1 MRERNVI
8 KEHAAQIVSA
18 LVLAALAAAVLT
30 AWQAWRVLAVPP
42 GADTAALETRIDQVA
57 ARYPQW
63 ELEMDARYLAS
74 EQIGDRLYVAFANEA
89 DGGSLWGA
97 IFARH
102 PLRGWEVV
110 RMDTGAALPLASF
123 EDFDAGRT
131 VVIGTGADCAPVERW
146 ELCRMED
153 WTPVY
158 GEALQKAPFVHVE
171 EGLLCTLAYDAA
183 GNERPE
189 LFGALQMH
197 KGYQVKAHAC
207 RAGEARRA

>member
-1 MRERNVI
+1 MREHSVI
-8 KEHAAQIVSA
+8 KEHAAQIISV
-18 LVLAALAAAVLT
+18 LVLAALAAAVLA

-42 GADTAALETRIDQVA
+42 GADTAALETRIDQTAV
-57 ARYPQW
+57 RYPQW

-74 EQIGDRLYVAFANEA
+74 EQIGDRLYAAFANET
-89 DGGSLWGA
+89 DGSLWGA

-102 PLRGWEVV
+102 PFRGWEVV
-110 RMDTGAALPLASF
+110 RMETGADLPLTSF

-146 ELCRMED
+146 ALCRMED
-153 WTPVY
+153 WMPVY
-158 GEALQKAPFVHVE
+158 GEALQAAPFVHVE

-189 LFGALQMH
+189 LFGALQTH
-197 KGYQVKAHAC
+197 KGYQVKAHAR
-207 RAGEARRA
+207 RAGEGRRA

>member
-57 ARYPQW
+57 VRYPQW
-63 ELEMDARYLAS
+63 ELEMDALYLAS

-110 RMDTGAALPLASF
+110 RMDTGAALPLTSF

-189 LFGALQMH
+189 LFGALQTH
-197 KGYQVKAHAC
+197 KGYQVKTHAC
-207 RAGEARRA
+207 RA

>member
-42 GADTAALETRIDQVA
+42 GADTAALETRIDQVSV
-57 ARYPQW
+57 RYPQW

-74 EQIGDRLYVAFANEA
+74 EQIGDRLYVAFVNEA

-110 RMDTGAALPLASF
+110 RMDTGAALPLTSF

-189 LFGALQMH
+189 LFGALQTH
-197 KGYQVKAHAC
+197 KGYQVKAHAR
-207 RAGEARRA
+207 RAGEGRRA

>member
-1 MRERNVI
+1 MREHSVI
-8 KEHAAQIVSA
+8 KEHAAQIISA
-18 LVLAALAAAVLT
+18 LALAAAVLA

-42 GADTAALETRIDQVA
+42 GADTAALETRIDQTAV
-57 ARYPQW
+57 RYPQW

-74 EQIGDRLYVAFANEA
+74 EQIGDRLYAAFANET
-89 DGGSLWGA
+89 DGSLWGA

-102 PLRGWEVV
+102 PFRGWEVV
-110 RMDTGAALPLASF
+110 RMETGADLPLKSF

-146 ELCRMED
+146 TLCRMED

-158 GEALQKAPFVHVE
+158 GEALQAAPFVHVE

-189 LFGALQMH
+189 LFDALQMH
-197 KGYQVKAHAC
+197 KGYQVKTHAC
-207 RAGEARRA
+207 RTGEGRRA

>member
-57 ARYPQW
+57 VRYPQW

-171 EGLLCTLAYDAA
+171 EGLRCTLAYDAA

-189 LFGALQMH
+189 LFDALQTH
-197 KGYQVKAHAC
+197 KG
-207 RAGEARRA
+207 